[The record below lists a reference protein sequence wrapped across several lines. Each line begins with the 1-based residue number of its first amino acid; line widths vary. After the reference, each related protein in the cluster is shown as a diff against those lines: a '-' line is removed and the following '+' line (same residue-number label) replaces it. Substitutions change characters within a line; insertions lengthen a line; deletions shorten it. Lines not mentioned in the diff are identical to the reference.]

1 MRRMTVLAAM
11 LLFAA
16 PATYAQQN
24 VYSLPR
30 TAISLEVDAEIE
42 CFHAGPYA
50 AYAKK
55 YLGIDARTEDAS
67 ICRITAV
74 RMHSSVEAD
83 LSQRFVA
90 PASAV
95 LPLTSQGLVCFA
107 SDADRLP
114 ESWRFPSAEAAD
126 FASRGV
132 SSNFAVE
139 EKKLYKTGED
149 GETVEVLQSLSVQ
162 KTPEKR
168 AAEAA
173 EIIME
178 MRSTRA
184 RIITGDT
191 DMSYNGEAMGAA
203 IQEMRA
209 IEREYLSMFIGYT
222 DRYTQTFRTE
232 VVPDRSAAI
241 QKYVAFRVSETEGL
255 VAADNMT
262 GSPVVLELVPEEI
275 SPEPV
280 PSGKASKLPYL
291 KYRIPAVC
299 RARLYDGTQLL
310 LETRVPVF
318 QLGAEA
324 TLPLPAPKK

>member
-16 PATYAQQN
+16 PATFAQQN

-30 TAISLEVDAEIE
+30 TAISFEVEAEIE
-42 CFHAGPYA
+42 TFHAGPYA

-67 ICRITAV
+67 SCRITAV
-74 RMHSSVEAD
+74 RMHPSVEAD
-83 LSQRFVA
+83 LSQRFTA

-107 SDADRLP
+107 ADADRVP
-114 ESWRFPSAEAAD
+114 QAWRFPSVETAD

-139 EKKLYKTGED
+139 EKKLYRTGDD
-149 GETVEVLQSLSVQ
+149 GETVEVRQSLSVE

-173 EIIME
+173 EIILE

-203 IQEMRA
+203 IREMRE
-209 IEREYLSMFIGYT
+209 IEKEYLSMFIGYT
-222 DRYTQTFRTE
+222 DRYNQTFRAE
-232 VVPDRSAAI
+232 LVPDRSAAL

-262 GSPVVLELVPEEI
+262 GSPVVLELIPEEI
-275 SPEPV
+275 APEPAV
-280 PSGKASKLPYL
+280 SEKASKVPCL

-318 QLGAEA
+318 QLGVEA
-324 TLPLPAPKK
+324 TLPLPVAKK